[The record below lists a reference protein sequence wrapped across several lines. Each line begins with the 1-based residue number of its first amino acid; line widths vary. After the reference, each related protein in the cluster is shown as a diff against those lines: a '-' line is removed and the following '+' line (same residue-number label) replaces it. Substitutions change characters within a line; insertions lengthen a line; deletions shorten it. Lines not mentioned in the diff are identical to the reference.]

1 MFSRVNPFSWAV
13 GDKLTSAQQNA
24 LDIDHANALDK
35 TVAGDNISGTVN
47 IIGLGGIVAG
57 VSGAITSPITNG
69 INSGAAGGISS
80 NVVGGISLTG
90 GPTDWVTVSPPRTR
104 AFAQALSFTFVS
116 TGWTATTAAG
126 VICLLG
132 PGPGSAGTIQYLQL
146 PITHNGATLSSVDM
160 FLQVIGPHTNVPS
173 TLPAMRIRRIDITT
187 YASVILSTTPTQ
199 TFSPAPVSGTAWD
212 NGSLVQ
218 SWNYSCNQNNVINNA
233 QYLYSVELTDEL
245 GANSVAGNR
254 YAGMR
259 LNFTAINDTRFST

>member
-1 MFSRVNPFSWAV
+1 MSFARVNGPGWAV

-35 TVAGDNISGTVN
+35 TVAGDNI
-47 IIGLGGIVAG
+47 AG
-57 VSGAITSPITNG
+57 SVSVSGSIAANVFGSISANAVNG
-69 INSGAAGGISS
+69 VIATTAGGIAS
-80 NVVGGISLTG
+80 NTAGGITLTG
-90 GPTDWVTVSPPRTR
+90 GASDWITCSPPRTR
-104 AFAQALSFTFVS
+104 SFAQALSFTFVS

-132 PGPGSAGTIQYLQL
+132 PGPGSPGSIQYLQL
-146 PITHNGATLSSVDM
+146 PITHNGATLSSIDM
-160 FLQVIGPHTNVPS
+160 FLQVIGPHANVPS
-173 TLPAMRIRRIDITT
+173 TLPAMRVRRIDITT

-199 TFSPAPVSGTAWD
+199 TFSPAPGTGAAWD
-212 NGSLVQ
+212 NSSLVQ

-233 QYLYSVELTDEL
+233 QYIYSVELTDEL